1 MHMVSVTEESENE
14 DDAVLLSC
22 VLLLPLLCDDDWLLL
37 LPNVVVQIKCHPLN
51 LLREVKEN
59 GDQNQVAIKMREVE
73 LEGLESQALVF

>member
-1 MHMVSVTEESENE
+1 MVSVTEESENE
-14 DDAVLLSC
+14 DDAALLSC